1 MMLNFFGFCLFCKN
15 YVTYVYLS
23 EEEKKCALLIKLASC
38 NKNLH
43 LLQQNL
49 AEILLIYT
57 SPTPKKYSPEFFKK
71 VKNFFHDIAKYA
83 AVVK

>member
-1 MMLNFFGFCLFCKN
+1 MMLNFFWFLFVFCKN

-57 SPTPKKYSPEFFKK
+57 SPTPQKNIPPNFLKK
-71 VKNFFHDIAKYA
+71 
-83 AVVK
+83 